1 MIFSLQYWKN
11 TAELVI
17 RGAAIAAVTA
27 MGGSVIDAWHLDWK
41 TVGGMAASGAILSL
55 LTSLSSA
62 TVGEK
67 GSPLVTRIAEAPG
80 HGWNPV
86 DPLGD

>member
-1 MIFSLQYWKN
+1 MIWTLAYWKS
-11 TAELVI
+11 TLELVI

-27 MGGSVIDAWHLDWK
+27 MGGSVMDAWHLDWK
-41 TVGGMAASGAILSL
+41 TIGGMALSGAVLSL

-62 TVGEK
+62 SVGAK
-67 GSPLVTRIAEAPG
+67 GVPLVTG